1 MEHGAPEKDVVIVGA
16 GLAGLTAAYE
26 LSDRDMVVIE
36 QRDRV
41 GGRTLSGT
49 HLDYWYN
56 AGAQFVWDR
65 RTLDLCRRLGLDV
78 LDADGARASLFVRG
92 RLVQARNPYLLLLKL
107 PLSLRERL
115 DFGRTI
121 TRLRR
126 LASRMDRV
134 DSSALDAR
142 TLADVMGDVTPM
154 TRRVI
159 DLVSEGGTG
168 LSTDEVSGW
177 IGLGYAIH
185 LFGGD
190 VNDTLKQVAGGT
202 QSITRAISDHIGR
215 ERIQL
220 GCEVVSVRTDDAGTT
235 VRFRSEGD
243 VRDVRARTC
252 VMAAPADTVLA
263 TVEHLPEAKRAA
275 LERMVPY
282 GQIVSTAWLTRDS
295 TRMPWDDLL
304 ATPVI
309 GDLSFEQI
317 SNNAFFLKQRQKP
330 GRRPGGCLVT
340 LSTAARA
347 ARIWDLDDDAIAR
360 LQREELSRV
369 FPAATSVLADA
380 EARVT
385 RWHGFPQFRSG
396 WLASQGALRAPLGSI
411 YFCGDYTA
419 QPGTPGAVGSGY
431 HTARAVADAVAQ
443 HDEAR
448 VAVVR
453 NAYGD
458 EP

>member
-1 MEHGAPEKDVVIVGA
+1 MADGAPEKDVVIVGA

-26 LSDRDMVVIE
+26 LSDRDIVVIE

-49 HLDYWYN
+49 HFDYWYN
-56 AGAQFVWDR
+56 AGAQFVWDP

-78 LDADGARASLFVRG
+78 LDAEGARASLFVRG
-92 RLVQARNPYLLLLKL
+92 RLVEAPNPYLLLLKL

-134 DSSALDAR
+134 DSSALDAQ

-154 TRRVI
+154 TKRVI

-202 QSITRAISDHIGR
+202 QSITRAISEQLGR
-215 ERIQL
+215 ERIRL
-220 GCEVVSVRTDDAGTT
+220 GCEVVSVRTDGAGAT
-235 VRFRSEGD
+235 VRYRSEGD
-243 VRDVRARTC
+243 LREVRARAC

-275 LERMVPY
+275 LEQTVPY
-282 GQIVSTAWLTRDS
+282 GRIVSAAWLTRDS

-304 ATPVI
+304 VTPVI

-330 GRRPGGCLVT
+330 ERRPGGCLVT

-347 ARIWDLDDDAIAR
+347 DRIWDLDDEAIAR

-396 WLASQGALRAPLGSI
+396 WLRSQGDLRAPLGSI

-431 HTARAVADAVAQ
+431 HTARVVTDALAQ

-448 VAVVR
+448 VAVLR
-453 NAYGD
+453 GASGD